1 MFSGAELI
9 KYKEMELLDL
19 CMRNKKCID
28 RRQKIFSDLER
39 HQNSGRTL
47 GETHSIQLS
56 FH

>member
-28 RRQKIFSDLER
+28 RRQKISDLER